1 MKKLLLLLVCVV
13 IGAAAPATNI
23 TPTEKLPEK
32 VYICTGKSAT
42 VYHYN
47 KTCKGI
53 QACKAT
59 IKQVSLE
66 EAVDMGRR
74 PCKICAQ

>member
-1 MKKLLLLLVCVV
+1 MKKLLLLLACIAV
-13 IGAAAPATNI
+13 AATTPAS
-23 TPTEKLPEK
+23 TPSTTEKLPEK

-47 KTCKGI
+47 KNCKGI
-53 QACKAT
+53 KACKAS
-59 IKQVSLE
+59 IKQVTLE

-74 PCKICAQ
+74 PCKICGH